1 MINLSPKALRFTVDA
16 LEYRISAYEQEL
28 DNAELSEDQVSDLSN
43 DLMFLEA
50 LLQDFKA
57 TLDRPTAQIF

>member
-1 MINLSPKALRFTVDA
+1 MVNLSPKALRFTVDA